1 MAAKRKRIIRK
12 FAICGVVCLTV
23 SGCAETIIAG
33 LTIMDLFTAG
43 SITSSIMTGKGLGE
57 HAMDAVTGQDCR
69 ILDAIFRS
77 ERAVCEPRGS
87 VATQDDFKGLVA
99 LLDTPAGADVQLA
112 DLPLDSSQFPT
123 INKAAAQNGP
133 KLLSVLQRNN
143 VLKVAGHDLIA
154 DSRHMHLIKATTN
167 FSVAEQDLAP
177 VKSGDLHKRLTTKGL
192 F

>member
-69 ILDAIFRS
+69 ILDAIFRND
-77 ERAVCEPRGS
+77 RAICEPRGS
-87 VATQDDFKGLVA
+87 VATKDDFKGLVA
-99 LLDTPAGADVQLA
+99 LLDTPAGEDVQLA

-123 INKAAAQNGP
+123 INETAAQNGP
-133 KLLSVLQRNN
+133 KLLGVLKRNN
-143 VLKVAGHDLIA
+143 VVKIEGRELIA
-154 DSRHMHLIKATTN
+154 DSRHMHLVKATSN
-167 FSVAEQDLAP
+167 FSVAEQVPAP
-177 VKSGDLHKRLTTKGL
+177 VKSGDLRKRLTTKGL